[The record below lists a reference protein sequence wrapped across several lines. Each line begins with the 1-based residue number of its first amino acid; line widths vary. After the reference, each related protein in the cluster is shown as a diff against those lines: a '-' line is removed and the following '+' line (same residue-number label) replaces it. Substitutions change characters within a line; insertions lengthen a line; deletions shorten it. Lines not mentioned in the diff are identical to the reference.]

1 MDWHILKMVRKRFLL
16 SPENTRYRLFTP
28 EEPVEENKTG
38 KCKNLHIDGEPFH
51 IE

>member
-1 MDWHILKMVRKRFLL
+1 MDWHILFLL